1 MLFWWEWVL
10 LSFFSISSFSF
21 KKGEKEKRTRTGMG
35 NNGVG
40 IGFISVDGRIPSY
53 CRNPLS
59 SFLITQDNSL
69 ARGFS
74 LCYIE
79 PKQSAG
85 GG

>member
-1 MLFWWEWVL
+1 MLFWWEWEL

-21 KKGEKEKRTRTGMG
+21 KKGEKERRTRTGMG
-35 NNGVG
+35 NNGFG
-40 IGFISVDGRIPSY
+40 ITIVSVAGRIPA
-53 CRNPLS
+53 CFQNALS
-59 SFLITQDNSL
+59 SLLIRQDNSL

-79 PKQSAG
+79 PIKSAG